1 MHVPFGDIL
10 ECRVGSKLPAFG
22 KEGKTDLKQTKMDA
36 QKQVLHFEAKS
47 GFTTAQSN
55 EHQRR
60 WTENGWEKANENGR
74 IDRSRVALNFE
85 IVKGGK
91 VQAVDQ
97 SKSIVEKFHENLSSR
112 GIKDPNAGCSGEG
125 RYRTVVDFIISGSH
139 DTLTRLAFGNQEV
152 DFTPGADNSAVKRQ
166 PEIEEWA
173 KDMYDVLA
181 GRFGEENILSFI
193 VHLDERSPHI
203 HADLVPVNEKGRI
216 SFSSVF
222 TGRDKY
228 EYSRR
233 TLALHDAFA
242 EVNRNWGLRR
252 GDSVAVTHRKHR
264 STEEYRRELSGEC
277 SALEREVDSKFATL
291 SSLHAE
297 IAKADRRVK
306 GLSTM
311 VANLEEAKRKIG
323 EEMDAIREQLSGKP
337 EGESGREELIQEEE
351 SLQKK
356 LDDILW
362 SLADKREKLEDADRK
377 LADLKARFEEGQER
391 QNKLDRELES
401 ATSQVSKIHLD
412 RVGSEALWMVL
423 NDFARVSESLPEESR
438 SHFGDTLISDM
449 ASQGMNII
457 ACAAL
462 LSMGMVDR
470 ATTFAENCGGGG
482 GHAHGGWGRRKDEDD
497 REWLRRC
504 LATSRQMLKPIGRKL
519 RR

>member
-10 ECRVGSKLPAFG
+10 ECRVDSKLPAFG
-22 KEGKTDLKQTKMDA
+22 KEGKTDLIQTKMDA

-203 HADLVPVNEKGRI
+203 HADLVPVNDKGRI

-277 SALEREVDSKFATL
+277 SALEREVDSKSATL
-291 SSLHAE
+291 SSLYAE

-323 EEMDAIREQLSGKP
+323 EEMDAIREQL
-337 EGESGREELIQEEE
+337 
-351 SLQKK
+351 
-356 LDDILW
+356 
-362 SLADKREKLEDADRK
+362 
-377 LADLKARFEEGQER
+377 
-391 QNKLDRELES
+391 
-401 ATSQVSKIHLD
+401 
-412 RVGSEALWMVL
+412 
-423 NDFARVSESLPEESR
+423 
-438 SHFGDTLISDM
+438 
-449 ASQGMNII
+449 
-457 ACAAL
+457 
-462 LSMGMVDR
+462 
-470 ATTFAENCGGGG
+470 
-482 GHAHGGWGRRKDEDD
+482 
-497 REWLRRC
+497 
-504 LATSRQMLKPIGRKL
+504 
-519 RR
+519 

>member
-1 MHVPFGDIL
+1 
-10 ECRVGSKLPAFG
+10 
-22 KEGKTDLKQTKMDA
+22 MDA

-60 WTENGWEKANENGR
+60 WTENGWENANANGR

-85 IVKGGK
+85 IVRGGK

-97 SKSIVEKFHENLSSR
+97 SRSIPEKFRDNLFSR
-112 GIKDPNAGCSGEG
+112 GIKDPNSGCSGEG

-139 DTLTRLAFGNQEV
+139 DTLTRLAFGSQQV

-277 SALEREVDSKFATL
+277 SDLEREVEKRSATL
-291 SSLHAE
+291 SGLTAE
-297 IAKADRRVK
+297 IRRAETRVK
-306 GLSTM
+306 GLTTM
-311 VANLEEAKRKIG
+311 VANLEEAKRRIG
-323 EEMDAIREQLSGKP
+323 KELDTIHEKLSGKT
-337 EGESGREELIQEEE
+337 EGERGREELLKEEE
-351 SLQKK
+351 SLQQK

-362 SLADKREKLEDADRK
+362 SLDDKREKLETADRK
-377 LADLKARFEEGQER
+377 LADLKVRLEEGEER
-391 QNKLDRELES
+391 QEELRREVES
-401 ATSQVSKIHLD
+401 ATSDVSRITMD
-412 RVGSEALWMVL
+412 RVGAEALWMVL
-423 NDFARVSESLPEESR
+423 NDFRKATAGMPEGESSR
-438 SHFGDTLISDM
+438 FDDTLIQDM
-449 ASQGMNII
+449 ASRGMNVI

-482 GHAHGGWGRRKDEDD
+482 GHSHGDWGRRPDEDD
-497 REWLRRC
+497 REWIRRC
-504 LATSRQMLKPIGRKL
+504 LAQSRQMLKPVGRRI